1 MPLQILLVKKF
12 TTLYVLEK
20 DVFSSC
26 HECGTKK
33 KKKSAHEELKLR
45 HLDSVLRY
53 STTESQRLRG
63 G

>member
-1 MPLQILLVKKF
+1 MFFHLVMS
-12 TTLYVLEK
+12 V
-20 DVFSSC
+20 
-26 HECGTKK
+26 GQ

-45 HLDSVLRY
+45 PLDSVLQY

>member
-33 KKKSAHEELKLR
+33 KKIALEELKLR
-45 HLDSVLRY
+45 PLDSVLQY